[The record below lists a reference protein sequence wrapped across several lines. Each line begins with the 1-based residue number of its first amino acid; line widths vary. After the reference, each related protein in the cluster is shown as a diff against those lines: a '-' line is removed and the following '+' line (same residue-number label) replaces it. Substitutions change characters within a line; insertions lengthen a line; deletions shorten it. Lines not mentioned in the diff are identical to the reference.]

1 MQTLLWGI
9 AEKAKRNSK
18 HRFRNLY
25 GLLNEE
31 MLKGCW
37 RDIRKD
43 AALGVDRVSAAEYE
57 QNLEENIR
65 LLVERLKGK
74 RYRARLVRRHYIP
87 KGNGKLRPL
96 GILVVEDKLLQIAVT
111 RILTSIYEV
120 DFLPCSYGYRPKV
133 GIKDAVKQ
141 LTINLQFGRYNWIVE
156 ADVRSYFDRISHRW
170 LMRMLE
176 ERIDDRAFLQLIG
189 KWLKAG
195 VLETDGRILQPEE
208 GTPQGGN
215 VSAILANVY
224 LHYVLDLWFEK
235 VIKQSCKGRA
245 FLIRYADDWVCA
257 FERRDDAERFYAM
270 QGERLREFELELSE
284 EKTRVMRF
292 TSCSPQDKESFEF
305 LGFEFRW
312 GKDRKGKSHLKRRTS
327 RKRYRRSLQR
337 FTEWCKETRHMKN
350 KERFAKLSQKLTGY
364 YNHYGLPDNC
374 ESLQNFFH
382 QAKRILF
389 KWLNRRSQKQSY
401 TWDGLNA
408 ALDHYKIPKPR
419 ITDYKRARTP
429 GTMMAYALDGSECV

>member
-9 AEKAKRNSK
+9 AEKAKRMPK
-18 HRFRNLY
+18 YRFRNLY

-31 MLKGCW
+31 MLKDCW
-37 RDIRKD
+37 QLVRKD

-57 QNLEENIR
+57 QNLEENIHG
-65 LLVERLKGK
+65 LVDRLKSK
-74 RYRARLVRRHYIP
+74 KYRARLVRRHYIP
-87 KGNGKLRPL
+87 KGDGKLRPL

-120 DFLPCSYGYRPKV
+120 DFLPCSYGYRLDIGV
-133 GIKDAVKQ
+133 KDAVEQ
-141 LTINLQFGRYNWIVE
+141 LRLELQFGPYNWLVE
-156 ADVRSYFDRISHRW
+156 ADVRSYFDRISHQW
-170 LMRMLE
+170 LLRMLE
-176 ERIDDRAFLQLIG
+176 ERIDDQAFLRLIG
-189 KWLKAG
+189 KWLRAG

-235 VIKQSCKGRA
+235 VVKQSCKGRA

-270 QGERLREFELELSE
+270 QGERLQKFELELSE

-292 TSCSPQDKESFEF
+292 TRFSPQDKESFEF

-312 GKDRKGKSHLKRRTS
+312 GKDRKGKPHLKRRTS

-337 FTEWCKETRHMKN
+337 FTEWCKKTRHLKN
-350 KERFAKLSQKLTGY
+350 KERFAKLSQKLMGY
-364 YNHYGLPDNC
+364 YNHYGLPDNY
-374 ESLQNFFH
+374 ESLKNFFYH
-382 QAKRILF
+382 AERILF
-389 KWLNRRSQKQSY
+389 KWLNRRSQKRSY
-401 TWDGLNA
+401 TWKGFEEL
-408 ALDHYKIPKPR
+408 LTCYKIPKPR
-419 ITDYKRARTP
+419 ITDNKLARTP
-429 GTMMAYALDGSECV
+429 GTTIADAFDGSEYV